1 MRRRRSDRLAHFA
14 FQNSSSLAHAATRRQ
29 DSQQQSYCKK
39 CTSEVDGGFCQNGGG
54 LGTEDVFCDT
64 TAEGGA
70 EPFIPGPLHQHDK
83 CQQYAHDHKD
93 RKENW
98 NEDIQPHSK
107 GRNM

>member
-1 MRRRRSDRLAHFA
+1 VHFV
-14 FQNSSSLAHAATRRQ
+14 FQNSGSLTQAASCRH
-29 DSQQQSYCKK
+29 DSQQQSDREK
-39 CTSEVDGGFCQNGGG
+39 CTSEVDGGFCQNGGS
-54 LGTEDVFCDT
+54 LGAEDVFCDP

-70 EPFIPGPLHQHDK
+70 ESFIPWSLHQHDK
-83 CQQYAHDHKD
+83 CQQDAHDHQD